1 MSKRQK
7 RNVLQLFENVKEG
20 LRQLPD
26 AREEE
31 VLQILQVMQEAVISV
46 GDIVEK
52 CTENYDKAVVLL
64 TDLAE
69 LIYQL
74 SLDNNYANAQRQ
86 EEVEQLC
93 DDARC
98 EVEAIFP
105 TAYEVLFL
113 PYKVSMWDALESV
126 YAEAKKAQNCS
137 VRVMPVPYYHVT
149 EDRTDLIMEYEG
161 DLFPEEMEITDYREY
176 EIADIQPD
184 VIFIHNPYDDKNRV
198 TSLAERYFSSE
209 LKKYTDR
216 LVYIPY
222 KVCIDKVSDFYC
234 VMPGVKNAWRVFV
247 QSEQVRDVY
256 LKYNVSDKIITTGSP
271 KIDKIVHNEACKPE
285 MPNEWKH
292 VLGGRKIFLLNTHL
306 SNIINDS
313 DSMIRG
319 LQQVIA
325 AFEGRN
331 KAAILWRPHPLSIE
345 TAKAMN
351 PDVLESYLE
360 TIKQFKQLDNGL
372 YDETPDPHLA
382 IALAD
387 AYIGDWS
394 SLVTMFGVTGKPVYI
409 RDFTVREK
417 CKLEYGKTIN
427 VQEKLVEASGDRR
440 LATAYYEDI
449 ICLEDYVDMMLNGED
464 ILASERKKEFAN
476 LVYNTQGTV
485 GKHIWKYVENDLRC
499 ETEECLY
506 SAIHSV

>member
-7 RNVLQLFENVKEG
+7 KNVLRLFENVKEG
-20 LRQLPD
+20 IQKLQS
-26 AREEE
+26 AEENE
-31 VLQILQVMQEAVISV
+31 VLLILQTMQQSVIEI
-46 GDIVEK
+46 GDILEK
-52 CTENYDKAVVLL
+52 CTKNFDKAIQLL

-69 LIYQL
+69 LIYEL
-74 SLDNNYANAQRQ
+74 SLNKNYANSHMRK
-86 EEVEQLC
+86 EVIRLC
-93 DDARC
+93 DGAEL
-98 EVEAIFP
+98 EVNTIFP
-105 TAYEVLFL
+105 SVYEVLFL

-126 YAEAKKAQNCS
+126 YLEAKASENCLI
-137 VRVMPVPYYHVT
+137 RVMPVPYYHVT
-149 EDRTDLIMEYEG
+149 EDRLDLEMEYEG
-161 DLFPEEMEITDYREY
+161 DLFPKEIDIMDYRQY
-176 EIADIQPD
+176 HIPDMQPD

-198 TSLAERYFSSE
+198 TSLPERYFSSE

-234 VMPGVKNAWRVFV
+234 VMPGVKNAWRIFV

-256 LKYNVSDKIITTGSP
+256 LKYNKPDKIITTGSP

-285 MPNEWKH
+285 MPDEWKD
-292 VLGGRKIFLLNTHL
+292 VLSGRKIFLLNTHL
-306 SNIINDS
+306 NNIINDS

-325 AFEGRN
+325 TFEGRN

-360 TIKQFKQLDNGL
+360 TINQFKQLDNGL

-409 RDFTVREK
+409 RDLTLREK
-417 CKLEYGKTIN
+417 CKLEYGRTMN
-427 VQEKLVEASGDRR
+427 MQEKLVEGSSDRK

-449 ICLEDYVDMMLNGED
+449 ICLVDYVDMILNGED
-464 ILASERKKEFAN
+464 VLASGRKNEFAN

-499 ETEECLY
+499 ELEW
-506 SAIHSV
+506 

>member
-20 LRQLPD
+20 LRQLQE
-26 AREEE
+26 AREED

-52 CTENYDKAVVLL
+52 YTENYDKAIVLL

-86 EEVEQLC
+86 EEVAQLC
-93 DDARC
+93 DEARR
-98 EVEAIFP
+98 EVETIFP
-105 TAYEVLFL
+105 TAYEVLFV
-113 PYKVSMWDALESV
+113 PYKASMWDALESV

-149 EDRTDLIMEYEG
+149 EDRLDLEMEYEG
-161 DLFPEEMEITDYREY
+161 DLFPEEIEITDYREY
-176 EIADIQPD
+176 EIADMQPD

-198 TSLAERYFSSE
+198 TSLSERYFSSE

-271 KIDKIVHNEACKPE
+271 KIDKIVHNELCKPK
-285 MPNEWKH
+285 MPEEWKGA
-292 VLGGRKIFLLNTHL
+292 LGGRTIFLLNTHL
-306 SNIINDS
+306 DNIINDA

-319 LQQVIA
+319 LHQVIA
-325 AFEGRN
+325 TFRKREN
-331 KAAILWRPHPLSIE
+331 AAVLWRPHPLSIE
-345 TAKAMN
+345 TATALN
-351 PDVLESYLE
+351 PDILERYLE
-360 TIKQFKQLDNGL
+360 TIAQFKELDNAI
-372 YDETPDPHLA
+372 YDESPDPHVA

-394 SLVTMFGVTGKPVYI
+394 SLVTMFGVTGKPVFV
-409 RDFTVREK
+409 RDVTLQEK
-417 CKLEYGKTIN
+417 SSLVYGKDSN
-427 VQEKLVEASGDRR
+427 VSEQLVVASADRR
-440 LATAYYEDI
+440 LKTAYYEDI
-449 ICLEDYVDMMLNGED
+449 ICMEDYVDMILNGED
-464 ILASERKKEFAN
+464 VLASQRKEEFAY
-476 LVYNTQGTV
+476 LTYNTQGTV
-485 GKHIWKYVENDLRC
+485 GKQIWSYIEADLWR
-499 ETEECLY
+499 TEEF
-506 SAIHSV
+506 